1 MKPPPNPESSW
12 LVRIGGKLRAP
23 LDRVIARY
31 SLVGNPPVF
40 DDGTF
45 PWMRELERE
54 WPVIRR
60 ELETVLRHRDAIPT
74 LDSISPDHKRIAPK
88 GMWRSFFLWGYG
100 YRVDENCARCPRTA
114 RIIQHIPG
122 LNSAFFSILAP
133 GIHIP
138 PHEGVTKGLLTCHL
152 GLIVPARAEDCRMRV
167 GPDMVRWAEGKA
179 FAFDDTYTH
188 EVWNDTNETRV
199 ILLVQ
204 FERPLRG
211 LGKRL
216 ANLFLGAVKRTEFVQ
231 EARRN
236 LGSWEEA
243 FRRAEAARQA
253 RSNLTHH
260 PERETEQAA

>member
-1 MKPPPNPESSW
+1 MTRTKVARNPESSW
-12 LVRIGGKLRAP
+12 LVHFGGKIRRP
-23 LDRVIARY
+23 LDRLIARY

-40 DDGTF
+40 DPAAF
-45 PWMRELERE
+45 PWIGALERDWETIHAELEA
-54 WPVIRR
+54 VM
-60 ELETVLRHRDAIPT
+60 RHHDAIPT

-88 GMWRSFFLWGYG
+88 NQWRSFFLWGYG
-100 YRVDENCARCPRTA
+100 YRVDSNCARCPATA
-114 RIIQHIPG
+114 RAVERIPG

-152 GLIVPARAEDCRMRV
+152 GLIVPREAERCRMRV
-167 GPDMVRWAEGKA
+167 GPEFVRWSEGRA
-179 FAFDDTYTH
+179 LAFDDTYTH
-188 EVWNDTNETRV
+188 EVWNDTDDTRV
-199 ILLVQ
+199 VLLIQ

-216 ANLFLGAVKRTEFVQ
+216 AALFLAAVRRTDFVQ

-243 FRRAEAARQA
+243 YRRAEA
-253 RSNLTHH
+253 
-260 PERETEQAA
+260 ER